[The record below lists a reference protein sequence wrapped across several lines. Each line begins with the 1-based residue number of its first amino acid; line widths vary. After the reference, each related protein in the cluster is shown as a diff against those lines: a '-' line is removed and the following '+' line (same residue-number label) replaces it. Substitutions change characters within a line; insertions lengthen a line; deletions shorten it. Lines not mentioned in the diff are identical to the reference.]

1 MPHTSVT
8 LQCCPLTVYTCSGM
22 HHHCTTAVL
31 TSTFSN
37 GGTRVAM
44 TQIPWYLAHRQRWVT
59 VCITAIF
66 YNAKYVNVYNFT
78 NIVNFQI
85 YLCATKRLQVFL
97 LLNMICL
104 QYTLNGLPSNMRY
117 NLKLAG
123 VTQAI
128 FSKRFL
134 VGEFTPPVTFT
145 LGGWCFTVVS

>member
-1 MPHTSVT
+1 M
-8 LQCCPLTVYTCSGM
+8 
-22 HHHCTTAVL
+22 
-31 TSTFSN
+31 
-37 GGTRVAM
+37 
-44 TQIPWYLAHRQRWVT
+44 
-59 VCITAIF
+59 
-66 YNAKYVNVYNFT
+66 
-78 NIVNFQI
+78 

-145 LGGWCFTVVS
+145 LGGWCFTVVSVGTRFWLMFQFVYLKSKF